1 MITATTLRRV
11 GQLNAENAA
20 LRKRLEELKA
30 ERDYLSRR
38 LADFHYLNLSYQ
50 SNQSNEEQTK

>member
-30 ERDYLSRR
+30 ERDYLSLR

-50 SNQSNEEQTK
+50 SNEEQTR